1 MKYLF
6 ISLLILCN
14 FTSCETIGNKTH
26 YLNVEI
32 NGIDYDSLFIY
43 RFSTDKY
50 MRVKIAG
57 EKQDKGKWI
66 FSIPDSIYG
75 NLVEFELIPQTF
87 DYLTNTSTRM
97 IFQQEVN
104 GKLCNLQQLNFN
116 NSLTTISLKYKEEI
130 IYDSV
135 AMIPPNGKFVWGKMK
150 QIFFMLE
157 EPKDNADFLLRMDDP
172 YYSMFL
178 NKDTI
183 YPYYVF
189 YNQYLT
195 KAKQNPDSRYY
206 ISRLSSC
213 LSSYKRKKDVSRIY
227 RCFNSKQKQ
236 SVFGKKI
243 QAFLN
248 EPVPNEKLENIQTG
262 EQELIISDST
272 RYTLIIFSASWCN
285 PCHKQLPIQKQIYE
299 KLKDKLNMVT
309 VSLDKKEG
317 IDNWKSFVEQKAI
330 PWRTL
335 ICKDIKYVQ
344 EQYKVPNIPHC
355 KLVYPNLKDIEAF
368 DLWNENDVNRL
379 YDYFYAE

>member
-1 MKYLF
+1 M
-6 ISLLILCN
+6 
-14 FTSCETIGNKTH
+14 
-26 YLNVEI
+26 
-32 NGIDYDSLFIY
+32 
-43 RFSTDKY
+43 
-50 MRVKIAG
+50 
-57 EKQDKGKWI
+57 
-66 FSIPDSIYG
+66 
-75 NLVEFELIPQTF
+75 
-87 DYLTNTSTRM
+87 
-97 IFQQEVN
+97 FQQQTETVRVW
-104 GKLCNLQQLNFN
+104 KE
-116 NSLTTISLKYKEEI
+116 NSS
-130 IYDSV
+130 
-135 AMIPPNGKFVWGKMK
+135 
-150 QIFFMLE
+150 
-157 EPKDNADFLLRMDDP
+157 
-172 YYSMFL
+172 
-178 NKDTI
+178 
-183 YPYYVF
+183 
-189 YNQYLT
+189 
-195 KAKQNPDSRYY
+195 
-206 ISRLSSC
+206 
-213 LSSYKRKKDVSRIY
+213 
-227 RCFNSKQKQ
+227 
-236 SVFGKKI
+236 
-243 QAFLN
+243 FLN